1 MVDKKFIES
10 QKRSIEKDLARLE
23 DDVKRGRKFS
33 DIGSTNEDNALEFEA
48 FEENLALSKNAI
60 REVKELRRALKK
72 IEKGTYGI
80 CQKCGRTIERGRL
93 KAYPAAAFCATHAK
107 EK

>member
-1 MVDKKFIES
+1 MIDKKFIES
-10 QKRSIEKDLARLE
+10 QKQRIEKDLTRLE
-23 DDVKRGRKFS
+23 GDVKLGRKFS

-48 FEENLALSKNAI
+48 FEENLALSKNAV

-80 CQKCGRTIERGRL
+80 CQKCGEPIEKGRL
-93 KAYPAAAFCATHAK
+93 KAYPGAAFCATHAK